1 MNASRMK
8 PETHWKSVGAAVSKR
23 GGSIAD
29 LDKVKTGKQSIDA
42 WIIAGYEKANRIEAS
57 KAIKL
62 ASTEHAVWCAS
73 RSCFWIAGGCNCR
86 TP

>member
-1 MNASRMK
+1 MK

-42 WIIAGYEKANRIEAS
+42 WIIAGYEKANRIGQNRLEMLYS
-57 KAIKL
+57 VMGL
-62 ASTEHAVWCAS
+62 APLSLV
-73 RSCFWIAGGCNCR
+73 
-86 TP
+86 